1 MNSMQQRLWDLGK
14 DKAVTERS
22 VDAGGVLDSCGIRGD
37 ERTAMRTF
45 DVKVL
50 DELRMNP
57 YLL

>member
-1 MNSMQQRLWDLGK
+1 MQQRLWDLGK